1 MLQSSKIETLE
12 CCRKEA
18 IELVNKGYLAKAIVH
33 LEKQLGNQTSEER
46 SAAFDL
52 IKHFAFDGQ
61 FQSKQEVI
69 GLINL
74 IK

>member
-1 MLQSSKIETLE
+1 MRLYSKIEMLE
-12 CCRKEA
+12 TCRQEA
-18 IELVNKGYLAKAIVH
+18 IELVKQGYLAKAIVH
-33 LEKQLGNQTSEER
+33 LDRQLGNQTIEER

-61 FQSKQEVI
+61 FHSKQEVI